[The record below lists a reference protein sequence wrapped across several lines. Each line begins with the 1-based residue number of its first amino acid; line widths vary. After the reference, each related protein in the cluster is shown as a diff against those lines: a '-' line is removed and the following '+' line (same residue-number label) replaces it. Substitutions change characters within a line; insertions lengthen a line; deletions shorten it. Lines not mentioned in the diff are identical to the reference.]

1 MFHTCL
7 PAAARPATV
16 RAPAAKARRGKR
28 HFTIDIHAHLF
39 SVAADALTK
48 PHFKPEDETF
58 LVFSNEATRE
68 VNRKQ
73 EATIHERIRLPE
85 PRLADM
91 DARGIDIQV
100 ISPSPHQYHY
110 WTEPELG
117 REAAR
122 LCNDRIAEVVAQHPD
137 RFVGLGTVPL
147 QAPELAIAEL
157 ERAVKQLGLRG
168 VEIGTN
174 VGGRELSEPELR
186 PFWAKAQELGIVVF
200 MHPAGTTEGRRLAEH
215 YFVNLIGN
223 PLESTL
229 AVSHL
234 IFGGVLDAYPR
245 LKICV
250 AHGGGYLASYPG
262 RFDHAHQARPDCRLL
277 IKRRPSSYLKK
288 LYFDTL
294 VFTPEQ
300 LEHLV
305 RLYGSDHVLLGT
317 DYPFDMGDED
327 PVGFIAGATRLSSA
341 DRAAIMGLNAA
352 RLLKIR
358 IPAAKKPV
366 AKKPAAKTLAA
377 RRARR

>member
-7 PAAARPATV
+7 PAAARPTTL

-28 HFTIDIHAHLF
+28 HFTVDIHAHLF
-39 SVAADALTK
+39 SIEADALTK
-48 PHFKPEDETF
+48 PHFKPSDETF

-73 EATIHERIRLPE
+73 EARIHDQVRLPE
-85 PRLADM
+85 PRLIDM

-110 WTEPELG
+110 WAEPELG
-117 REAAR
+117 RQAAQ
-122 LCNDRIAEVVAQHPD
+122 LCNDRIAEVVGQHPD
-137 RFVGLGTVPL
+137 RFAGLGTVPL
-147 QAPELAIAEL
+147 QAPEMAIAEL
-157 ERAVKQLGLRG
+157 ERCVKQLGFRG

-174 VGGRELSEPELR
+174 VRGGELSDARLR
-186 PFWAKAQELGIVVF
+186 PFWAKAQELGVLVF

-262 RFDHAHQARPDCRLL
+262 RFDHAHAARSDCRLL
-277 IKRRPSSYLKK
+277 IKKRPSTYLKK

-327 PVGFIAGATRLSSA
+327 PVGFIASATRLTGA

-352 RLLKIR
+352 KLLKIR
-358 IPAAKKPV
+358 VPMAKKPV
-366 AKKPAAKTLAA
+366 RK
-377 RRARR
+377 RGSN